1 MLGVLNNK
9 TFKKSFQIVKNH
21 LCFTSRQII
30 VVDQIHNRKIKNTKM
45 TIAFC
50 AMIKREQQGWE
61 QQGQG
66 LRINGTRFNEMG
78 SLPLCDEDAL
88 PSICAKTYFKLLHFY
103 KSFSFD
109 PLK

>member
-1 MLGVLNNK
+1 
-9 TFKKSFQIVKNH
+9 
-21 LCFTSRQII
+21 
-30 VVDQIHNRKIKNTKM
+30 M

-50 AMIKREQQGWE
+50 AMIKREQQG
-61 QQGQG
+61 
-66 LRINGTRFNEMG
+66 LCSNGTRFNEMG

>member
-1 MLGVLNNK
+1 MFNARCPHQQ

-30 VVDQIHNRKIKNTKM
+30 VIDQIHNRKIKNTEI

-50 AMIKREQQGWE
+50 AIIKREQQG
-61 QQGQG
+61 
-66 LRINGTRFNEMG
+66 LRSNGTRFNEMG

-109 PLK
+109 PLE